1 MLLVQSS
8 FHANHLTENENVI
21 AGSAQDCYVI
31 VWDWLTMFANND
43 TADTFSNEISIPA
56 QAAQPKFPISNPRVL
71 GQDCQDRWQGTW

>member
-1 MLLVQSS
+1 MLLVQSR

-31 VWDWLTMFANND
+31 VRYWLTMFANND

-56 QAAQPKFPISNPRVL
+56 HTTSNLRNSLSSIISLSLSVKVQN
-71 GQDCQDRWQGTW
+71 